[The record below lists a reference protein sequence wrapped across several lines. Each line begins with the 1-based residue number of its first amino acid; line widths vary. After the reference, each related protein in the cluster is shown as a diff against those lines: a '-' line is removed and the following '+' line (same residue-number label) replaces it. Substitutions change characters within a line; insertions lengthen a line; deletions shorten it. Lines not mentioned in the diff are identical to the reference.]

1 MDAERSTTTPTATIA
16 DRYVL
21 RGMIGRGGMGE
32 VYAAWDQQLQ
42 REVALKRL
50 RGDVAHH
57 PAMRKR
63 VEAEARAAAQVIHP
77 NVVTVFDSGVD
88 GGHPFIVMELLEG
101 RSLADELE
109 RGPMRV
115 EAVSTMARQVL
126 DGLGAAHR
134 IGLIHRDVKPSN
146 VLSTAHGAWKVADFG
161 IAKVAGSD
169 LTLTAT
175 NDVLGSPAYMA
186 PERVTGEPATVQS
199 DLYSVGVL
207 MYEALAGRR
216 PFDDEHPVAVAMRV
230 REGTHEALTSLL
242 PDALRPFGELVERAM
257 ASDPGDRF
265 GSAQEMADAVTRHTN
280 EVDVEFGGT
289 QPIDRTPTQR
299 MEPTEATLP
308 LPRVADPKSGTEA
321 LPSRAP
327 VDTPTPP
334 AEDASLDHVDGRRW
348 PPRAVLG
355 AVLIAAVLTIGV
367 LTIAVF
373 ALLPG
378 NEPPPVR
385 PDRTVSSAAPPSA
398 DVPVPLQD
406 ALDRLEE
413 AVSP

>member
-1 MDAERSTTTPTATIA
+1 
-16 DRYVL
+16 
-21 RGMIGRGGMGE
+21 MIGRGGMGE

-57 PAMRKR
+57 PAMRTR

-88 GGHPFIVMELLEG
+88 DGHPFIVMELLEG

-109 RGPMRV
+109 RGPMPV
-115 EAVSTMARQVL
+115 EAVSGMACQVL
-126 DGLGAAHR
+126 EGLGAAHR

-146 VLSTAHGAWKVADFG
+146 VLSTAHGSWKVADFG
-161 IAKVAGSD
+161 IAKVADSD

-186 PERVTGEPATVQS
+186 PERVTGEPATVRS

-207 MYEALAGRR
+207 MYEALTARR

-230 REGTHEALTSLL
+230 REGEHEALTSLL

-257 ASDPGDRF
+257 ALDPADRF
-265 GSAQEMADAVTRHTN
+265 GSAQEMADAVTRHTPH
-280 EVDVEFGGT
+280 VDVDVAQT
-289 QPIDRTPTQR
+289 QPIDPTPTER
-299 MEPTEATLP
+299 IEPPTATLT
-308 LPRVADPKSGTEA
+308 LPQVAGPTRGTEPRA
-321 LPSRAP
+321 NRAP
-327 VDTPTPP
+327 ADTPIPP
-334 AEDASLDHVDGRRW
+334 ADDASLDHVEGRRW
-348 PPRAVLG
+348 SPRAVLG

-378 NEPPPVR
+378 NGPPPVR
-385 PDRTVSSAAPPSA
+385 PDRTVSSSAPPSGS
-398 DVPVPLQD
+398 VPPPLQD